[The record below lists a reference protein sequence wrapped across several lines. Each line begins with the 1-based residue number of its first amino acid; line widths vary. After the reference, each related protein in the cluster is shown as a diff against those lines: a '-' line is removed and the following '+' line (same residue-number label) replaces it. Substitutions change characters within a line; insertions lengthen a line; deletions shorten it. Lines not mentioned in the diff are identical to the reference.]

1 MNRNE
6 RPWYFWPLIA
16 FFIGLLIGWLVIGWG
31 LWPVTWTN
39 ALVRDLRPD
48 LRNDYVAM
56 VAESFAQT
64 RNIEVAGER
73 LSGWTDEERAQLFDE
88 VGTVLAA
95 RDPQGARNLQD
106 LNMALGGTRGTGPE
120 PSPQVTTQPQ
130 PTPTSSTPPA
140 EDGINLGDICTAG
153 LFVLLALG
161 ALVVLIVL
169 FNRWRRAQREGE
181 GPMDAPDFDASDPSM
196 SVLADREKGRW
207 PSTGEP
213 WAEVEPR
220 PVAGSTVKPRRYTD
234 LDEDRIAPP
243 APVVSADRDVSSV
256 RPIGPVP
263 RVSEPQ
269 TPADLRGAPKPPP
282 AEERPRTE
290 IIKLDENVAVY
301 QMGEPDYDEAFDI
314 NDPTDGYMGQYGLQ
328 LVEPF
333 GKERDQAVALQVWLW
348 DSSDPFTQTAV
359 LMSEGAYRDT
369 SIRSQHMGEHEII
382 GVRPGSEFELSSHN
396 LLLRG
401 RVEKATYAEMEPLR
415 GVFAE
420 LHVKLTIYRRG

>member
-1 MNRNE
+1 MNRTE

-16 FFIGLLIGWLVIGWG
+16 FFAGLLIGWLLIGWA

-39 ALVRDLRPD
+39 ALIQDLRPD

-64 RNIEVAGER
+64 RNIDVARDR
-73 LSGWTDEERAQLFDE
+73 LSGWDDEARAKLFDE

-95 RDPQGARNLQD
+95 RDPQGARNLQE
-106 LNMALGGTRGTGPE
+106 LGAALGTTRGTGPE

-130 PTPTSSTPPA
+130 PTPTSSTPPTGG
-140 EDGINLGDICTAG
+140 GIDLGDVCTAG

-169 FNRWRRAQREGE
+169 FNRWRRSQREGE
-181 GPMDAPDFDASDPSM
+181 EPMESPDFGESEPSM
-196 SVLADREKGRW
+196 SVLADREKERW
-207 PSTGEP
+207 PSTRES
-213 WAEVEPR
+213 WSEVEQR
-220 PVAGSTVKPRRYTD
+220 PVAGSTAQPRRYSD
-234 LDEDRIAPP
+234 LDDERGAPQAPAVPLDRG
-243 APVVSADRDVSSV
+243 VSSV
-256 RPIGPVP
+256 RPVGPVP
-263 RVSEPQ
+263 RVSEHQP
-269 TPADLRGAPKPPP
+269 PSDHRGAPKPPV
-282 AEERPRTE
+282 AEEQPSTE
-290 IIKLDENVAVY
+290 IVKLDENVAVY

-314 NDPTDGYMGQYGLQ
+314 NDPNDGYMGQYGLQ

-333 GKERDQAVALQVWLW
+333 GRDRDQAVALQVWLW
-348 DSSDPFTQTAV
+348 DSSDPYTQTAV

-382 GVRPGSEFELSSHN
+382 GVRPGTEFELSSHH
-396 LLLRG
+396 LVLRG
-401 RVEKATYAEMEPLR
+401 RVEKASYAEMEPVR